1 MLYLQRIFVELE
13 VAGTIATENKTRQ
26 SQKWSFW
33 QQGPYGVLGG
43 GIGSHS
49 SSVAAAAAAATYG
62 GNPDDAAQTFF
73 FDKDFFLLVHQPKC
87 LHCCLP

>member
-1 MLYLQRIFVELE
+1 MELE

-26 SQKWSFW
+26 SKVVLLAA
-33 QQGPYGVLGG
+33 GPLWRVG
-43 GIGSHS
+43 GIGSHY
-49 SSVAAAAAAATYG
+49 SSVAAAAAAAATYG